1 MMRPSIAARF
11 VCTSKT
17 DRKIPTRR
25 DLFFSTSFSSI
36 STMSITLPSAA
47 ATIRFGSVGA
57 VRSGSRKNATVH
69 KKSSTKN
76 HNAHAE
82 NNPERIARTVIQAKI
97 QRASQKACRRI
108 EGSILEA
115 PKRLVKRRESSDEAF
130 QAELQYNGLDA
141 CAPFN

>member
-1 MMRPSIAARF
+1 MTRPSIGARL

-17 DRKIPTRR
+17 DKKIPTRR

-36 STMSITLPSAA
+36 STMSMTLPSAA

-57 VRSGSRKNATVH
+57 TRSGSRKNATVH

-76 HNAHAE
+76 QNAHVQ
-82 NNPERIARTVIQAKI
+82 NNPETIARTVIQTKI

-108 EGSILEA
+108 QGSILEA
-115 PKRLVKRRESSDEAF
+115 AKQLVKRPESSEEAF
-130 QAELQYNGLDA
+130 RAELQHNGLLGWTG
-141 CAPFN
+141 FN